1 MRQIDITDYQS
12 AGGKGTL
19 DFRLLRKNRMGVQM
33 ETMKEGD
40 GGAFPQKGQKVLHT
54 FKQTRTLPLF
64 PNGSPFGDPGPH
76 GDLFGDLGPLFMFW
90 VPFSLF

>member
-40 GGAFPQKGQKVLHT
+40 GVTFPQKGQKVSCSSHT
-54 FKQTRTLPLF
+54 MKFKQPKTLQ
-64 PNGSPFGDPGPH
+64 
-76 GDLFGDLGPLFMFW
+76 
-90 VPFSLF
+90 

>member
-1 MRQIDITDYQS
+1 MQNVNKETICPKISRSVMRQIDITDYQS

-40 GGAFPQKGQKVLHT
+40 GVTFPQKGQKVSCSSHI
-54 FKQTRTLPLF
+54 
-64 PNGSPFGDPGPH
+64 
-76 GDLFGDLGPLFMFW
+76 
-90 VPFSLF
+90 